1 MDGEILTI
9 LSQLGFGGAILYV
22 FIKQTAEREQYE
34 RKRSERRDSADK
46 IIENNTTAI
55 NNNSILLEKNLVTQS
70 ELVKDI
76 LELKIALESHNRQGE
91 KIFTEIVTNNKVSST
106 KLDAIIR
113 EAFDKR
119 TGEIIKEEIKE
130 VEKVA
135 ENEKENAKQMLQE

>member
-9 LSQLGFGGAILYV
+9 LSQLGFGGVILYV
-22 FIKQTAEREQYE
+22 FIKQTSEREQYE
-34 RKRSERRDSADK
+34 RKRNESRDSADK
-46 IIENNTTAI
+46 VIENNTTAI

-76 LELKIALESHNRQGE
+76 LELKTALQSHNKQGE
-91 KIFTEIVTNNKVSST
+91 KIFTEIVTNNRVSSA

-119 TGEIIKEEIKE
+119 TGENIKEEIME
-130 VEKVA
+130 VERVA
-135 ENEKENAKQMLQE
+135 ESEKENSRQQE